1 MKLLK
6 ASICIAASLLC
17 FNIAMAQGDVSENYR
32 TRLLPYPTA
41 AAAEVGGVV
50 PNRYLQVISEWLE
63 VDGVL
68 QGEFTFPFSW
78 LERQVFLRV
87 EGCAMPYDIFVN
99 GKLLGEVSNGFA
111 PLEINITKAS
121 REDKNRVELRLKDS
135 AKIRSIEAFD
145 RGTAHPVVYI
155 ISQPRVRVRDVSWR
169 TNIEKGGVVN
179 VDFNVVMRNETLGVK
194 RSRIYYELFLNDT
207 LRLTGGNLDVEVGMY
222 GVDTMRFGAPV
233 PDSVLWSIDNP
244 SRVSLRLKNRIEGRD
259 VEFYNF
265 DVALR
270 ELRYEKGEFY
280 INNAKCDI
288 TWHEISPRVSVE
300 ELADIYASGVRAV
313 RFTAGYVRDELLEY
327 CDSHGLYVA
336 ITAPINSS
344 SAGLSRRR
352 NGNPSNNPSWR
363 TEYVQRTVA
372 TIYTTKRY
380 PCVVAYFLADDSAN
394 GICLYESYLAA
405 KAITSLP
412 VFYEDGGGEWNSD
425 DVYNR

>member
-1 MKLLK
+1 
-6 ASICIAASLLC
+6 
-17 FNIAMAQGDVSENYR
+17 
-32 TRLLPYPTA
+32 
-41 AAAEVGGVV
+41 
-50 PNRYLQVISEWLE
+50 
-63 VDGVL
+63 
-68 QGEFTFPFSW
+68 
-78 LERQVFLRV
+78 
-87 EGCAMPYDIFVN
+87 
-99 GKLLGEVSNGFA
+99 
-111 PLEINITKAS
+111 
-121 REDKNRVELRLKDS
+121 
-135 AKIRSIEAFD
+135 
-145 RGTAHPVVYI
+145 
-155 ISQPRVRVRDVSWR
+155 
-169 TNIEKGGVVN
+169 VN
-179 VDFNVVMRNETLGVK
+179 VDFNVVMHNETLGAK

-207 LRLTGGNLDVEVGMY
+207 LRLTGGNLDVEGGMY

-372 TIYTTKRY
+372 AIYTTKRY